1 MIIALCLNEE
11 SAATSLRHLLKV
23 ILRVPQ
29 LLLQIDVLRSA
40 GEARIR
46 LY

>member
-1 MIIALCLNEE
+1 MIALCLNEE
-11 SAATSLRHLLKV
+11 SAAASLRHPLKV
-23 ILRVPQ
+23 ILRISQ

-46 LY
+46 CN